1 MTATPIDQ
9 PTDAF
14 CEVFR
19 VAFELT
25 ADEDRSN
32 RTAFLHSRP
41 PADVQTS
48 HVVVALDGDP
58 VAVASLHRT
67 PSTSFLYNVG
77 TRPDCRGLGCATR
90 AVTELLSANQT
101 RPDTV
106 WLQCIAD
113 SREEDLYHRLGFKT
127 MFEASTV
134 AMP

>member
-25 ADEDRSN
+25 ADEDRSY

-67 PSTSFLYNVG
+67 PSTSFLYNIG
-77 TRPDCRGLGCATR
+77 TSWPRMCDPGCHRAPERQPD
-90 AVTELLSANQT
+90 QT
-101 RPDTV
+101 
-106 WLQCIAD
+106 
-113 SREEDLYHRLGFKT
+113 
-127 MFEASTV
+127 
-134 AMP
+134 